1 MHFVRIV
8 QHHLRELERRWLR
21 PLARKF
27 RRSRYQVGIAS
38 RPSAGVEELAVA
50 LVRTEL
56 RRRSQLV
63 VPGALATDSWPA
75 FEARLGRR
83 SSDLETLVRSL
94 IMAPQVAEEPEEV
107 RFPRLFDVPLQAS
120 AAPDATLPAGFP
132 EARKAG

>member
-8 QHHLRELERRWLR
+8 HHHLRELERRWLR
-21 PLARKF
+21 PLGRKF

-56 RRRSQLV
+56 RRRSQMG
-63 VPGALATDSWPA
+63 VPGAPAIASWPA
-75 FEARLGRR
+75 FEERSGRR

-94 IMAPQVAEEPEEV
+94 IMAPPGAEEPEEV
-107 RFPRLFDVPLQAS
+107 RFPRLFDVAVQAS
-120 AAPDATLPAGFP
+120 ATPGATLQAGFP

>member
-21 PLARKF
+21 PLGRKF

-38 RPSAGVEELAVA
+38 RPSAAVEELAVA

-63 VPGALATDSWPA
+63 APGALGTDSWPA
-75 FEARLGRR
+75 IEAPVGRR

-94 IMAPQVAEEPEEV
+94 IMAAPAAEETEAV
-107 RFPRLFDVPLQAS
+107 RFPRLFDVALQA
-120 AAPDATLPAGFP
+120 AATPGATLPVGFT

>member
-21 PLARKF
+21 PLARRF

-38 RPSAGVEELAVA
+38 RPSAGVEELTVA

-56 RRRSQLV
+56 RRRPQMVL
-63 VPGALATDSWPA
+63 PGVQAIDSWPA
-75 FEARLGRR
+75 FAGLSGSR

-94 IMAPQVAEEPEEV
+94 IMAPPAAEGPEEV
-107 RFPRLFDVPLQAS
+107 RFPRLFDVALEAS
-120 AAPDATLPAGFP
+120 AAPGESLQVGFA

>member
-1 MHFVRIV
+1 MHYVRIV

-21 PLARKF
+21 PLARRF

-56 RRRSQLV
+56 RRRSQPG
-63 VPGALATDSWPA
+63 VPGALGADFWPA
-75 FEARLGRR
+75 LEERVGRR

-94 IMAPQVAEEPEEV
+94 IMAPPAAEETEEV
-107 RFPRLFDVPLQAS
+107 RFPRLFDVALQAS
-120 AAPDATLPAGFP
+120 ATPGATLPVGFP

>member
-21 PLARKF
+21 PLARRF

-56 RRRSQLV
+56 RRRSQPG
-63 VPGALATDSWPA
+63 VPGASATDSWPA
-75 FEARLGRR
+75 FAERSGHR
-83 SSDLETLVRSL
+83 SSDLDTLVRSL
-94 IMAPQVAEEPEEV
+94 IMAPPAAEETEEV
-107 RFPRLFDVPLQAS
+107 RFPRLFDVALQAS
-120 AAPDATLPAGFP
+120 ATPGATLPVGFP

>member
-8 QHHLRELERRWLR
+8 HHHLRELERRWLR
-21 PLARKF
+21 PLARRF

-38 RPSAGVEELAVA
+38 RPAAGVEELAVA

-56 RRRSQLV
+56 RRRSQAV
-63 VPGALATDSWPA
+63 VPGAPAIDSWPA
-75 FEARLGRR
+75 FAKRAGFR

-94 IMAPQVAEEPEEV
+94 IMAPPAAEGPEEV
-107 RFPRLFDVPLQAS
+107 RFPRLFDVALQAS
-120 AAPDATLPAGFP
+120 APPDATTPVGFP